1 MSSPTGSPRLFME
14 LDHYQERKHN
24 QAACGDVFLS
34 QKIEEDNRVIS
45 VLADGLGSGIK
56 ANVLANLTSTMAIR
70 YMASD
75 MDVRKAASTIMATL
89 PVCKER
95 QIAYSTF
102 TIVEMDPWGAT
113 RILEYDNPPCVLMR
127 GPDAVPI
134 VPEILPLPDTE
145 GREACLRHCRLE
157 VRPGDRIVFFTDGVS
172 QAGVGHDRTPL
183 GWGQEA
189 VVQFLSKTIRERPH
203 ISARQLARALV
214 TRAQTLDG
222 GKAKDDISCGVM
234 YYREPRE
241 VLILTG
247 APVSRAMDP
256 EMAEIAR
263 GFAGR
268 KVICGGTTA
277 AILSRELDRP
287 LTMDLRNLDPEV
299 PPASRMD
306 GFDLVTEGAITLAR
320 AVRLLEEEDAPD
332 LLKPNAATQLAG
344 IFLDSDIIHIIAGT
358 KINEALQDPS
368 LPEDLDIRRNILRG
382 LKKVLTEKFLKEV
395 RIRFI

>member
-1 MSSPTGSPRLFME
+1 MISPRLFME
-14 LDHYQERKHN
+14 VDHHQERKRN

-34 QKIEEDNRVIS
+34 RKIEEDNRVIS

-56 ANVLANLTSTMAIR
+56 ANVLANLTSTMALR

-75 MDVRKAASTIMATL
+75 MDVRKAARTIMATL
-89 PVCKER
+89 PVCRER

-113 RILEYDNPPCVLMR
+113 RILEYDNPPSVLLR
-127 GPDAVPI
+127 GAEPVPI
-134 VPEILPLPDTE
+134 EAEILPLADTE
-145 GREACLRHCRLE
+145 GREAVLRHARFQ
-157 VRPGDRIVFFTDGVS
+157 VRAGDRIVFFSDGVT
-172 QAGVGHDRTPL
+172 QAGVGSAAMPL

-189 VVQFLSKTIRERPH
+189 VTAFLSQVVRERPRL
-203 ISARQLARALV
+203 SARQLARTLVSRAL
-214 TRAQTLDG
+214 TLDG
-222 GKAKDDISCGVM
+222 GRARDDISCAVV

-241 VLILTG
+241 VLVFTG
-247 APVSRAMDP
+247 APVDRARDP
-256 EMAEIAR
+256 ELAEAAR
-263 GFAGR
+263 AFAGR

-277 AILSRELDRP
+277 AILSRGLGRP
-287 LTMDLRNLDPEV
+287 LAMDLRNLDPEV
-299 PPASRMD
+299 PPVSRME

-320 AVRLLEEEDAPD
+320 TVRLLEEEEAPD

-344 IFLDSDIIHIIAGT
+344 LLLDSDIIHILAGT

>member
-1 MSSPTGSPRLFME
+1 MTSPRLFLE
-14 LDHYQERKHN
+14 VDHHQERKHG

-56 ANVLANLTSTMAIR
+56 ASVLANLTSTMAIR

-75 MDVRKAASTIMATL
+75 MDVRKAARTIMATL
-89 PVCKER
+89 PVCRER

-102 TIVEMDPWGAT
+102 TIVDMDPWGAT
-113 RILEYDNPPCVLMR
+113 RVLEYDNPPSILMR
-127 GPDAVPI
+127 GAESVPI
-134 VPEILPLPDTE
+134 TAEILPLPDTE
-145 GREACLRHCRLE
+145 GREAVLRHARFE
-157 VRPGDRIVFFTDGVS
+157 VRPGDRIVFFSDGVT
-172 QAGVGHDRTPL
+172 QAGVGAAATPL

-189 VVQFLSKTIRERPH
+189 VTAFLSRIIRERPH

-214 TRAQTLDG
+214 TKAQALDG
-222 GKAKDDISCGVM
+222 GRARDDISCGVV

-241 VLILTG
+241 VLVLTG
-247 APVSRAMDP
+247 APVSRSRDA
-256 EMAEIAR
+256 EMAAAAR
-263 GFAGR
+263 AFPGR
-268 KVICGGTTA
+268 KVICGGTTS
-277 AILSRELDRP
+277 AILSRELGRP
-287 LTMDLRNLDPEV
+287 LAMDLRNLDPDV
-299 PPASRMD
+299 PPVSRME

-320 AVRLLEEEDAPD
+320 AVRVLEEESSPD

-344 IFLDSDIIHIIAGT
+344 ILLESDIIHILAGT

-382 LKKVLTEKFLKEV
+382 LKTVLTTKFLKEV
-395 RIRFI
+395 RIRFL

>member
-1 MSSPTGSPRLFME
+1 VTGPKLFLE

-34 QKIEEDNRVIS
+34 RKIEADQRVIS

-56 ANVLANLTSTMAIR
+56 ASVLAHLTATMALR
-70 YMASD
+70 YMEGD
-75 MDVRKAASTIMATL
+75 VDVRKAAGIIMATL
-89 PVCKER
+89 PVCSER

-113 RILEYDNPPCVLMR
+113 RILEYDNPPFVLMR
-127 GPDAVPI
+127 GSDPVP
-134 VPEILPLPDTE
+134 VPAEILPLPDTA
-145 GREACLRHCRLE
+145 GREAEIRHTRFQA
-157 VRPGDRIVFFTDGVS
+157 RPGDRIVFFTDGVS
-172 QAGVGHDRTPL
+172 QAGVGRPGTPL
-183 GWGQEA
+183 GWGQEPVA
-189 VVQFLSKTIRERPH
+189 RFLSKVIRERPR

-214 TRAQTLDG
+214 VRAQAIDG
-222 GKAKDDISCGVM
+222 GQSRDDISCGVM

-241 VLILTG
+241 VLVLTG
-247 APVSRAMDP
+247 APVARARDA
-256 EMAEIAR
+256 EMANTALA
-263 GFAGR
+263 FTGR

-277 AILSRELDRP
+277 AILSRGLERP
-287 LTMDLRNLDPEV
+287 LTMDLRNLDPDV
-299 PPASRMD
+299 PPVSRME

-320 AVRLLEEEDAPD
+320 TVRLLEEEDSPD
-332 LLKPNAATQLAG
+332 LLTPNAATQLAG
-344 IFLDSDIIHIIAGT
+344 ILLDSDIIHIVAGT

-382 LKKVLTEKFLKEV
+382 LKKGLTEKFLKEV

>member
-1 MSSPTGSPRLFME
+1 VSPASGAKLFLE
-14 LDHYQERKHN
+14 VDFHQERKHG

-34 QKIEEDNRVIS
+34 QKVQEDHRVIS

-56 ANVLANLTSTMAIR
+56 AGVLANLTSTMALR
-70 YMASD
+70 YMAAD
-75 MDVRKAASTIMATL
+75 VDVRKAAGIIMATL

-113 RILEYDNPPCVLMR
+113 RIVEYDNPPFVLMR
-127 GPDAVPI
+127 GPNPVPTQA
-134 VPEILPLPDTE
+134 EILPLPDTA
-145 GREACLRHCRLE
+145 GREAAIRHTRFE
-157 VRPGDRIVFFTDGVS
+157 ARPGDRIVFFSDGVT
-172 QAGVGHDRTPL
+172 QAGVGSPGTPL

-189 VVQFLSKTIRERPH
+189 VTGYLAQVIRERPR

-214 TRAQTLDG
+214 LRAQAIDG
-222 GKAKDDISCGVM
+222 GQAKDDITCAVV

-241 VLILTG
+241 VLVLTG
-247 APVSRAMDP
+247 APVARSKDA
-256 EMAEIAR
+256 EMAQAALA
-263 GFAGR
+263 FPGR
-268 KVICGGTTA
+268 KVICGGTTS
-277 AILSRELDRP
+277 AILSRELHRALD
-287 LTMDLRNLDPEV
+287 MDLTHLDPEV
-299 PPASRMD
+299 PPLSSMA

-320 AVRLLEEEDAPD
+320 TVRLLEEEEAPD

-344 IFLDSDIIHIIAGT
+344 ILLDSDIIHIMAGT

-382 LKKVLTEKFLKEV
+382 LKQVLTGKFLKEV
-395 RIRFI
+395 RISFI

>member
-1 MSSPTGSPRLFME
+1 ME
-14 LDHYQERKHN
+14 VDHYQERKHS

-34 QKIEEDNRVIS
+34 QKLDEGNRVLS

-56 ANVLANLTSTMAIR
+56 AAVLANLTSTMALR
-70 YMASD
+70 FMASEVD
-75 MDVRKAASTIMATL
+75 MRKAAGIIMSTL

-113 RILEYDNPPCVLMR
+113 RILEYDNPPFVLMR
-127 GPDAVPI
+127 GAEPVQLE
-134 VPEILPLPDTE
+134 PEVLPLPDTE
-145 GREACLRHCRLE
+145 GRQAVLRHTRFDA
-157 VRPGDRIVFFTDGVS
+157 RPGDRIVFFSDGVS
-172 QAGVGHDRTPL
+172 QAGVGCPGTPL

-189 VVQFLSKTIRERPH
+189 VTRFLAKTIRERPLL
-203 ISARQLARALV
+203 SARQLARTLV
-214 TRAQTLDG
+214 TRAQAMDG
-222 GKAKDDISCGVM
+222 GKAKDDITCGVM

-241 VLILTG
+241 VLVFTG
-247 APVSRAMDP
+247 APVARGRDP
-256 EMAEIAR
+256 ELAAAAHA
-263 GFAGR
+263 FPGR
-268 KVICGGTTA
+268 KVVCGGTTA
-277 AILSRELDRP
+277 AILSRELGRP
-287 LTMDLRNLDPEV
+287 LTMDLTDLDPDV
-299 PPASRMD
+299 PPVSRMD

-320 AVRLLEEEDAPD
+320 VVRLLEEQTAPD

-344 IFLDSDIIHIIAGT
+344 ILLDSDIIHIMAGT

-395 RIRFI
+395 RISFI

>member
-1 MSSPTGSPRLFME
+1 MTRHFME
-14 LDHYQERKHN
+14 VDHYQERKQG

-34 QKIEEDNRVIS
+34 EKIAEDHRVIS

-70 YMASD
+70 YMESD
-75 MDVRKAASTIMATL
+75 MDVRKAARTIMATL
-89 PVCKER
+89 PVCRER

-113 RILEYDNPPCVLMR
+113 RVLEYDNPPSILMR
-127 GPDAVPI
+127 GADPVAI
-134 VPEILPLPDTE
+134 TPEILPLPDTE
-145 GREACLRHCRLE
+145 GRQAELRHARFE
-157 VRPGDRIVFFTDGVS
+157 VRPGDRIIFFSDGVT
-172 QAGVGHDRTPL
+172 QAGVGSEGTPL
-183 GWGQEA
+183 GWGQAA
-189 VVQFLSKTIRERPH
+189 VTAYLGKVIRERPR
-203 ISARQLARALV
+203 ISARQLARTLV
-214 TRAQTLDG
+214 LRAKAIDG
-222 GKAKDDISCGVM
+222 GKAKDDISCAVM

-247 APVSRAMDP
+247 APVSRERDP
-256 EMAEIAR
+256 EMAEIAEA
-263 GFAGR
+263 FTGR
-268 KVICGGTTA
+268 KVICGGTTS
-277 AILSRELDRP
+277 AILGRELGRT
-287 LTMDLRNLDPEV
+287 LSMDLRNLDPDV
-299 PPASRMD
+299 PPISRMD

-320 AVRLLEEEDAPD
+320 MVRLLEDEESPD

-344 IFLDSDIIHIIAGT
+344 ILLDSDIIHIVAGT

>member
-1 MSSPTGSPRLFME
+1 MSSPRLFME
-14 LDHYQERKHN
+14 VDHHQERKHK

-34 QKIEEDNRVIS
+34 QKIEGDNRVIS

-75 MDVRKAASTIMATL
+75 MDVRKAARTIMATL

-113 RILEYDNPPCVLMR
+113 RVLEYDNPPSVLMR
-127 GPDAVPI
+127 GADPVPI
-134 VPEILPLPDTE
+134 DAEILPLPDTE
-145 GREACLRHCRLE
+145 GRQASLRHARFE
-157 VRPGDRIVFFTDGVS
+157 ARPGDRIVFFTDGVS
-172 QAGVGHDRTPL
+172 QAGVGYDATPL

-189 VVQFLSKTIRERPH
+189 VTRFLSKVIRERPH
-203 ISARQLARALV
+203 ISARQLARTLV
-214 TRAQTLDG
+214 LKAQSLDG

-241 VLILTG
+241 VLVLTG
-247 APVSRAMDP
+247 APVSRARDS
-256 EMAEIAR
+256 EMADAAR
-263 GFAGR
+263 AFTGR

-277 AILSRELDRP
+277 AILSRELGHP
-287 LTMDLRNLDPEV
+287 LSMDLRNLDPDV
-299 PPASRMD
+299 PPVSRME
-306 GFDLVTEGAITLAR
+306 GFELVTEGAITLAR
-320 AVRLLEEEDAPD
+320 TVRVLEEEDTPD

-344 IFLDSDIIHIIAGT
+344 LLLDGDIIHILAGT

-395 RIRFI
+395 RIQFI

>member
-1 MSSPTGSPRLFME
+1 MSSPRLFME
-14 LDHYQERKHN
+14 VDHFQERKHT

-34 QKIEEDNRVIS
+34 QKLEEGNRVLS

-56 ANVLANLTSTMAIR
+56 AAVLANLTSTMALR
-70 YMASD
+70 FMASEVD
-75 MDVRKAASTIMATL
+75 MPKAAGIIMATL

-113 RILEYDNPPCVLMR
+113 RILEFDNPPFVLMR
-127 GPDAVPI
+127 GPDPVPLE
-134 VPEILPLPDTE
+134 PEVLPLPDIE
-145 GREACLRHCRLE
+145 GRQAVLRHTRFQAS
-157 VRPGDRIVFFTDGVS
+157 PGDRIVFFSDGVS
-172 QAGVGHDRTPL
+172 QAGVGAPGTPL

-189 VVQFLSKTIRERPH
+189 VTRFLAKTIRERPQL
-203 ISARQLARALV
+203 SARQLARTLV
-214 TRAQTLDG
+214 TRAQALDG
-222 GKAKDDISCGVM
+222 GRAKDDITCGVM
-234 YYREPRE
+234 YFREPRE
-241 VLILTG
+241 VLVCTG
-247 APVSRAMDP
+247 APVARSRDP
-256 EMAEIAR
+256 ELAEVAR
-263 GFAGR
+263 AFPGR
-268 KVICGGTTA
+268 KVVCGGTTS
-277 AILSRELDRP
+277 AILSRELERP
-287 LTMDLRNLDPEV
+287 LVMDLSDLDPDV
-299 PPASRMD
+299 PPVSRME

-320 AVRLLEEEDAPD
+320 TVRLLEEETAPD

-344 IFLDSDIIHIIAGT
+344 ILLDSDIIHIVAGT

>member
-1 MSSPTGSPRLFME
+1 MTRHFME
-14 LDHYQERKHN
+14 VDHYQERKQG

-34 QKIEEDNRVIS
+34 EKIAEDHRVIS

-70 YMASD
+70 YMESD
-75 MDVRKAASTIMATL
+75 MDVRKAARTIMATL
-89 PVCKER
+89 PVCRER

-113 RILEYDNPPCVLMR
+113 RVLEYDNPPSILMR
-127 GPDAVPI
+127 GPDPVAI

-145 GREACLRHCRLE
+145 GREAELRHARFE
-157 VRPGDRIVFFTDGVS
+157 VRPGDRIIFFSDGVT
-172 QAGVGHDRTPL
+172 QAGVGSEGTPL
-183 GWGQEA
+183 GWGQAA
-189 VVQFLSKTIRERPH
+189 VTAYLSKVIRERPR
-203 ISARQLARALV
+203 ISARQLARTLV
-214 TRAQTLDG
+214 LRAKSIDG
-222 GKAKDDISCGVM
+222 GKAKDDISCAVM

-247 APVSRAMDP
+247 APVSRDRDP
-256 EMAEIAR
+256 EMAEIAQA
-263 GFAGR
+263 FTGR
-268 KVICGGTTA
+268 KVICGGTTS
-277 AILSRELDRP
+277 AILGRELGRT
-287 LTMDLRNLDPEV
+287 LSMDLRNLDPDV
-299 PPASRMD
+299 PPISRMD

-320 AVRLLEEEDAPD
+320 MVRLLEDEESPD

-344 IFLDSDIIHIIAGT
+344 ILLDSDIIHIVAGT

>member
-1 MSSPTGSPRLFME
+1 MTRHFME
-14 LDHYQERKHN
+14 VDHYQERKQG

-34 QKIEEDNRVIS
+34 EKIAEDHRVIS

-70 YMASD
+70 YMESD
-75 MDVRKAASTIMATL
+75 MDVRKAARTIMATL
-89 PVCKER
+89 PVCRER

-113 RILEYDNPPCVLMR
+113 RVLEYDNPPSILMR
-127 GPDAVPI
+127 GPDPVPI

-145 GREACLRHCRLE
+145 GREAELRHARFE
-157 VRPGDRIVFFTDGVS
+157 VRPGDRIIFFSDGVT
-172 QAGVGHDRTPL
+172 QAGVGSEGTPL
-183 GWGQEA
+183 GWGLTA
-189 VVQFLSKTIRERPH
+189 VTAYLSKVIRERPR
-203 ISARQLARALV
+203 ISARQLARTLV
-214 TRAQTLDG
+214 LRAKAIDG
-222 GKAKDDISCGVM
+222 GKAKDDISCAVM

-241 VLILTG
+241 VLVLTG
-247 APVSRAMDP
+247 APVSRDRDP
-256 EMAEIAR
+256 EMAEIAQA
-263 GFAGR
+263 FTGR
-268 KVICGGTTA
+268 KVICGGTTS
-277 AILSRELDRP
+277 AILGRELGRT
-287 LTMDLRNLDPEV
+287 LSMDLRNLDPDV
-299 PPASRMD
+299 PPISRMD

-320 AVRLLEEEDAPD
+320 MVRLLEDEESPD

-344 IFLDSDIIHIIAGT
+344 ILLDSDIIHIVAGT

>member
-1 MSSPTGSPRLFME
+1 VTSPRLFME
-14 LDHYQERKHN
+14 VDHYQERKHN

-34 QKIEEDNRVIS
+34 QKLDGGNRVLS

-56 ANVLANLTSTMAIR
+56 AAVLANLTSTMALR

-75 MDVRKAASTIMATL
+75 VDMRKAAGIIMATL
-89 PVCKER
+89 PVCRER

-102 TIVEMDPWGAT
+102 TIVAIDPWGAT
-113 RILEYDNPPCVLMR
+113 RIVEYDNPPFVLMR
-127 GPDAVPI
+127 GPNPVEVPA
-134 VPEILPLPDTE
+134 EILPLPDTA
-145 GREACLRHCRLE
+145 GRQAVLRHTRFEAC
-157 VRPGDRIVFFTDGVS
+157 PGDRIVFFSDGVS
-172 QAGVGHDRTPL
+172 QAGMGNAGTPL

-189 VVQFLSKTIRERPH
+189 ATRHLAKVIRERPH

-214 TRAQTLDG
+214 LRAQALDG
-222 GKAKDDISCGVM
+222 GAPKDDITCGVV

-241 VLILTG
+241 VLVFTG
-247 APVSRAMDP
+247 APVARGRDP
-256 EMAEIAR
+256 ELAEAAR
-263 GFAGR
+263 AFPGR

-277 AILSRELDRP
+277 AILSRELGHP
-287 LTMDLRNLDPEV
+287 LAMDLKNLDPDV
-299 PPASRMD
+299 PPVSSME

-320 AVRLLEEEDAPD
+320 TVRLLEEEDSPD

-344 IFLDSDIIHIIAGT
+344 ILLDSDIIHIVAGT

-382 LKKVLTEKFLKEV
+382 LKQVLTGKFLKEV
-395 RIRFI
+395 RIRFV

>member
-1 MSSPTGSPRLFME
+1 MTRHFME
-14 LDHYQERKHN
+14 VDHYQERKHS

-34 QKIEEDNRVIS
+34 EKVAEDHRVIS

-70 YMASD
+70 YMESD
-75 MDVRKAASTIMATL
+75 MDVRKAATTIMATL
-89 PVCKER
+89 PVCRER

-113 RILEYDNPPCVLMR
+113 RVLEYDNPPSILMR
-127 GPDAVPI
+127 GPDPVPI
-134 VPEILPLPDTE
+134 TPEILPLPDTE
-145 GREACLRHCRLE
+145 GRQAQLRHARFE
-157 VRPGDRIVFFTDGVS
+157 VRPGDRIVFFSDGVT
-172 QAGVGHDRTPL
+172 QAGVGFPGTPL

-189 VVQFLSKTIRERPH
+189 VAAYLSKVIRERPR
-203 ISARQLARALV
+203 ISARQLARTLV
-214 TRAQTLDG
+214 LRAKSIDG
-222 GKAKDDISCGVM
+222 GTAKDDISCAVM

-247 APVSRAMDP
+247 APVSRDRDP
-256 EMAEIAR
+256 EMAEVAQA
-263 GFAGR
+263 FTGR
-268 KVICGGTTA
+268 KVICGGTTS
-277 AILSRELDRP
+277 AILGRELGRT
-287 LTMDLRNLDPEV
+287 LTMDLSNLDPDV
-299 PPASRMD
+299 PPISRME

-320 AVRLLEEEDAPD
+320 MVRLLEEEDAPD

-344 IFLDSDIIHIIAGT
+344 ILLDSDIIHIVAGT

>member
-1 MSSPTGSPRLFME
+1 ME
-14 LDHYQERKHN
+14 VDHYQERKHS

-34 QKIEEDNRVIS
+34 QKLDEGNRVLS

-56 ANVLANLTSTMAIR
+56 AAVLANLTSTMALR
-70 YMASD
+70 FMASEVD
-75 MDVRKAASTIMATL
+75 MRKAAGIIMSTL

-113 RILEYDNPPCVLMR
+113 RILEYDNPPFVLMR
-127 GPDAVPI
+127 GAEPVQLE
-134 VPEILPLPDTE
+134 PEVLPLPDTE
-145 GREACLRHCRLE
+145 GRQAVLRHTRFDA
-157 VRPGDRIVFFTDGVS
+157 RPGDRIVFFSDGVS
-172 QAGVGHDRTPL
+172 QAGVGCPGTPL

-189 VVQFLSKTIRERPH
+189 VTRFLAKTIRERPLL
-203 ISARQLARALV
+203 SARQLARTLV
-214 TRAQTLDG
+214 TRAQAMDG
-222 GKAKDDISCGVM
+222 GKAKDDITCGVM

-241 VLILTG
+241 VLVFTG
-247 APVSRAMDP
+247 APVARGRDP
-256 EMAEIAR
+256 ELAGAAR
-263 GFAGR
+263 AFPGR
-268 KVICGGTTA
+268 KVVCGGTTA

-287 LTMDLRNLDPEV
+287 LTMDLTDLDPDV
-299 PPASRMD
+299 PPVSRMD

-320 AVRLLEEEDAPD
+320 VVRLLEEQTAPD

-344 IFLDSDIIHIIAGT
+344 ILLDSDIIHIMAGT

-395 RIRFI
+395 RISFI

>member
-1 MSSPTGSPRLFME
+1 MSSPRLFME
-14 LDHYQERKHN
+14 VDHHQERKFN

-34 QKIEEDNRVIS
+34 QKIEGDNRVIS

-56 ANVLANLTSTMAIR
+56 ANVLATLTSTMAIR

-75 MDVRKAASTIMATL
+75 MDARKAARTIMATL

-102 TIVEMDPWGAT
+102 TIVDMDPWGAT
-113 RILEYDNPPCVLMR
+113 RILEYDNPPSVLMR
-127 GPDAVPI
+127 GAEPVPI
-134 VPEILPLPDTE
+134 EAEILPLADTE
-145 GREACLRHCRLE
+145 GREAVLRHARFA
-157 VRPGDRIVFFTDGVS
+157 VRPGDRIVFFSDGVS
-172 QAGVGHDRTPL
+172 QAGVGNPATPL

-189 VVQFLSKTIRERPH
+189 VTRHLSQVIRERPH

-214 TRAQTLDG
+214 TKAQALDG
-222 GKAKDDISCGVM
+222 GRAKDDISCGVM

-241 VLILTG
+241 VLVLTG
-247 APVSRAMDP
+247 APVARSRDP
-256 EMAEIAR
+256 EMAEAALS
-263 GFAGR
+263 FTGR

-277 AILSRELDRP
+277 AILSRGLDRP
-287 LTMDLRNLDPEV
+287 LSMDLRHLDPDV
-299 PPASRMD
+299 PPVSRME

-320 AVRLLEEEDAPD
+320 TVRLLEEEDSPD

-344 IFLDSDIIHIIAGT
+344 ILLDSDIIHILAGT

-395 RIRFI
+395 RIRFL